1 MRNDRNSVKASL
13 YAGVR
18 ELPVNDIQRAIAVDT
33 LEQAEKVSEAIV
45 SVLGAGRRLFT
56 RAAAGTGGLS
66 QHH

>member
-33 LEQAEKVSEAIV
+33 LEQAEKVSDAIV
-45 SVLGAGRRLFT
+45 GVLGCCPVPGRRNRSPENL
-56 RAAAGTGGLS
+56 R
-66 QHH
+66 

>member
-1 MRNDRNSVKASL
+1 MRNDRNSVKAGL

-33 LEQAEKVSEAIV
+33 LEQAEKVSDAII
-45 SVLGAGRRLFT
+45 SVLGAGRRLFA

-66 QHH
+66 HHH